1 MLNDICKVC
10 KCNICLLISAFCLF
24 YRSVCVSSVTHDTY
38 TFSTHADGRI
48 PGKHF
53 HLWPFDL
60 VFLSSLPSPFTTA
73 LDTLPSPSCSDTANV
88 SMHLFFTFHSV
99 NLLIQYLYT
108 GSLNQTFYPA
118 DNRII
123 INEVSYFLV
132 NATVENSYWINIFS
146 DDSAAC
152 CKDAHILNLLFS
164 LTHQQF
170 SICSCLRN
178 HRKDSDLL

>member
-1 MLNDICKVC
+1 MRWLWFTPSSVGQRSCLVLTGADLEPKRPGPCFIVNGRMLNDICKVC

-60 VFLSSLPSPFTTA
+60 VCLSISLPSLLPLLLT
-73 LDTLPSPSCSDTANV
+73 PSPPLPALITTHI

-99 NLLIQYLYT
+99 NLLMQYLYI
-108 GSLNQTFYPA
+108 GSLN
-118 DNRII
+118 
-123 INEVSYFLV
+123 
-132 NATVENSYWINIFS
+132 
-146 DDSAAC
+146 
-152 CKDAHILNLLFS
+152 
-164 LTHQQF
+164 
-170 SICSCLRN
+170 
-178 HRKDSDLL
+178 